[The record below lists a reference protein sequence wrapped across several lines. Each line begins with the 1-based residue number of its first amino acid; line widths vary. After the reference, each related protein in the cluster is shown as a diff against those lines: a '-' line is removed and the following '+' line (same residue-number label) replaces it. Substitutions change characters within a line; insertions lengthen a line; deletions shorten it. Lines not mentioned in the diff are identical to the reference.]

1 MAQNNMTALTLS
13 GPAEHLD
20 EAIEA
25 FIMGRDIHPE
35 DAVSFLAGMRRL
47 EKPTEP
53 NPYAAPL
60 REAEGCL
67 ETLGIA
73 RAYAPFEE
81 ADYTAEGCADY
92 LAALRQ
98 KLAAADTERE
108 RLAEMLREWEEGA
121 AQMKHIA
128 SVEESFDDLV
138 ELRYVHCRFGRIH
151 PQNRAALETEIA
163 PADGMVVFE
172 TDAEPE
178 WSWILVLSTR
188 SQADRVDALLARFGF
203 ERILPDEESY
213 GEKTPQEILSDWQGQ
228 MDEARE
234 HLAALDAA
242 GGELLAS
249 EREELLRRYS
259 YLKFKNTCFEARQY
273 AGLGRGRFYLVG
285 WVESD
290 AADAFAAEVEARPGF
305 TCLKA
310 SAGEVP
316 DAVAPVKMKKR
327 RFGGVFDAIVRMYG
341 LPADGERD
349 PRLFLAIT
357 YTLFFGI
364 MFGDVGQGACLI
376 LAGFLIWK
384 KTGGSIWRIFS
395 VCGVSSVIFG
405 LFYGSLFGL
414 EDVFPWGGFHVLE
427 GENLM
432 TTLIAAVALGVCV
445 LLVCMIFNVINSLSR
460 KDYQSAF
467 FGPNGISGMVFYIA
481 VVALVVSM
489 FTGMFAFPKWAIWVC
504 IVLPLVLIW
513 VGAPLGKLLA
523 GDPSWKSE
531 GIGSV
536 LMDGF
541 FEIFEALLSYLSN
554 TMSFLRVGAFAV
566 SHAGMM
572 MVVYLIGETA
582 GKTGSIAVAIFGNIF
597 VACLEAGLASIQ
609 IIRLQFYEMFGRY
622 YSGRGR
628 AFKTL
633 RVQYK

>member
-53 NPYAAPL
+53 NPYAALL
-60 REAEGCL
+60 REAENAL
-67 ETLGIA
+67 ETLGIE
-73 RAYAPFEE
+73 RAYAAFEGE
-81 ADYTAEGCADY
+81 AYTAESCANY
-92 LAALRQ
+92 LASLRE
-98 KLAAADTERE
+98 KLDAASGERE
-108 RLAEMLREWEEGA
+108 TLRLTLHEWEESA
-121 AQMKHIA
+121 ALIAHIA
-128 SVEESFDDLV
+128 SVEERFDDLV

-151 PQNRAALETEIA
+151 PQNREALKAEIA
-163 PADGMVVFE
+163 PADGMVIFE

-178 WSWILVLSTR
+178 WSWILALSTR
-188 SQADRVDALLARFGF
+188 SQADRMDALLARFGF
-203 ERILPDEESY
+203 ERVLPGEESY
-213 GEKTPQEILSDWQGQ
+213 GEKTPKEIVSETEAQIVA
-228 MDEARE
+228 ARE
-234 HLAALDAA
+234 RLAALDAA
-242 GGELLAS
+242 DGELLAS

-259 YLKFKNTCFEARQY
+259 YLKYKSSCFEARQY
-273 AGLGRGRFYLVG
+273 AGIGRGRFYLVG
-285 WVESD
+285 WVDSD
-290 AADAFAAEVEARPGF
+290 AADAYVAEVEARTGF

-376 LAGFLIWK
+376 LAGWLIWK

-414 EDVFPWGGFHVLE
+414 EEVFPWGGFHVLE

-445 LLVCMIFNVINSLSR
+445 LLVCMILNVINSLSR

-467 FGPNGISGMVFYIA
+467 FGPNGLSGMVFYVA

-489 FTGMFAFPKWAIWVC
+489 FTGIFAFPKWAIWIG
-504 IVLPLVLIW
+504 IVLPLALMW
-513 VGAPLGKLLA
+513 VGEPLGKLVA
-523 GDPSWKSE
+523 GDPAWKSK
-531 GIGSV
+531 GIGSI

-582 GKTGSIAVAIFGNIF
+582 GKTGSIAIAVFGNIF